1 MNNIVST
8 KMYGEWDD
16 FIFEIHVVNF
26 PFLVPRLPT
35 WCIDFATYSF

>member
-16 FIFEIHVVNF
+16 FIFEIVNF